1 MFYQGMSASFFQMK
15 KHNSI
20 LVLFIAVIMFIPA
33 SSESQNRKRVNS
45 LLDLY
50 GQTAYSYFLSA
61 NRPGFGVDAYTLE
74 KGKGSISA
82 GISYGDE
89 VIDIPVSFS
98 YGITDNLE
106 VSAGLSPFTESY
118 NFAGSKISGFG
129 DSYTSVKYSFLE
141 SDHFVHAFQFLV
153 KLPTAS
159 SSKELGTGKAD
170 LCFGLAQAYAYKNF
184 GYDLSFELNLL
195 NRRDFPASKK
205 YPAIIQNKLD
215 SVKSQYNYTYE
226 PELVISGGPS
236 FELSKLVSCYAGY
249 SFSRNTRLN
258 YNSSS
263 IYGGLGFVAGKRL
276 GISIGGSYGL
286 EEAGTWGIS
295 GGLSFSIN

>member
-1 MFYQGMSASFFQMK
+1 MFFQSASAYFFQMRK
-15 KHNSI
+15 LTRFLII
-20 LVLFIAVIMFIPA
+20 LLALLTFVPA
-33 SSESQNRKRVNS
+33 STESQNRKKVNT
-45 LLDLY
+45 LLNLY

-61 NRPGFGVDAYTLE
+61 NRPGYGVDAYTLE
-74 KGKGSISA
+74 IGKGSISA

-89 VIDIPVSFS
+89 VIDIPISFS
-98 YGITDNLE
+98 YGISDNLE
-106 VSAGLSPFTESY
+106 ISAGLSPFTESY

-129 DSYTSVKYSFLE
+129 DSYASAKYSFLE
-141 SDHFVHAFQFLV
+141 SDHFIHAFQFLV
-153 KLPTAS
+153 KIPTAS

-205 YPAIIQNKLD
+205 YPPIIQNKLD
-215 SVKSQYNYTYE
+215 SVKSQFNYTYE
-226 PELVISGGPS
+226 PELVFSGGPS
-236 FELSKLVSCYAGY
+236 FELSKMVSFYAGY

-263 IYGGLGFVAGKRL
+263 IYGGFGFVAGKRL
-276 GISIGGSYGL
+276 GLSIGGSYGL
-286 EEAGTWGIS
+286 DEAGSWGIS
-295 GGLSFSIN
+295 GGISYSLR

>member
-1 MFYQGMSASFFQMK
+1 MSASFFQMK
-15 KHNSI
+15 KLSRFL
-20 LVLFIAVIMFIPA
+20 LVLLAVIMFIPA
-33 SSESQNRKRVNS
+33 STESQNRKRVNT

-61 NRPGFGVDAYTLE
+61 NRPGYGVDAYTLE
-74 KGKGSISA
+74 KGTGSISV

-89 VIDIPVSFS
+89 VIDVPVSFS
-98 YGITDNLE
+98 YGITDQFE

-118 NFAGSKISGFG
+118 NFAGSKISGLG
-129 DSYTSVKYSFLE
+129 DSYASLKYSFLE
-141 SDHFVHAFQFLV
+141 SDRFIHAFQFLV

-170 LCFGLAQAYAYKNF
+170 LCFGLAQAYAFKSF
-184 GYDLSFELNLL
+184 GYDLSVELNLL
-195 NRRDFPASKK
+195 NRRDFPTSKK
-205 YPAIIQNKLD
+205 YPPTIQNKFD
-215 SVKSQYNYTYE
+215 SVKSQYDYTYE
-226 PELVISGGPS
+226 SELVISGGPS
-236 FELSKLVSCYAGY
+236 FEFSKIVSGFAGY

-263 IYGGLGFVAGKRL
+263 VYGGLGFVAGKRL
-276 GISIGGSYGL
+276 GFSIGGSYGL

-295 GGLSFSIN
+295 GGLSYSLR

>member
-1 MFYQGMSASFFQMK
+1 MK

-20 LVLFIAVIMFIPA
+20 LVLFIAVIMLIPA

-106 VSAGLSPFTESY
+106 ISGGLSPFTESY
-118 NFAGSKISGFG
+118 NFAGSKISGLG
-129 DSYTSVKYSFLE
+129 DSYTSLKYSFLE
-141 SDHFVHAFQFLV
+141 SDHFIHAFQFLV

-159 SSKELGTGKAD
+159 SSKELGTGKTD
-170 LCFGLAQAYAYKNF
+170 LCFGLAQAYAYRNF
-184 GYDLSFELNLL
+184 GYDLSIELNLL
-195 NRRDFPASKK
+195 NRRDFPSSKK
-205 YPAIIQNKLD
+205 YPPIIQNKLD
-215 SVKSQYNYTYE
+215 SVKSQYNYTFE

-236 FELSKLVSCYAGY
+236 FEFSKYISGYAGY
-249 SFSRNTRLN
+249 SFQRNTRLN

-263 IYGGLGFVAGKRL
+263 IYGGFGFVAGKRL

-286 EEAGTWGIS
+286 EEAGTWGVS
-295 GGLSFSIN
+295 GGLNYSLF